1 MRLFYSDASPFA
13 RKCRIVVREK
23 GLLPHV
29 QEVSADT
36 MADDP
41 ELLAA
46 NPLGQIPALLFEDGH
61 WLIDS
66 PLICA
71 FLDHLSGEPRLIPEP
86 TGSGTEGHW
95 GVRWRETLADGALE
109 VAVKLVV
116 ESRRPEAEQSA
127 LWIARWTAGLHR
139 SLDRIEAEAV
149 LDGDALDMGAIALG
163 VLGPYLDFRHPAL
176 RWREAHPRL
185 AGLCDRLDRRTS
197 FVETRPL

>member
-23 GLLPHV
+23 GLLPQV
-29 QEVSADT
+29 REVAADV
-36 MADDP
+36 MADEP

-46 NPLGQIPALLFEDGH
+46 NPLGQIPALLLDDGR
-61 WLIDS
+61 WLSDS

-71 FLDHLSGEPRLIPEP
+71 FLDHLGGEPRLVPEP
-86 TGSGTEGHW
+86 TGIEPEGHW

-109 VAVKLVV
+109 MAVKLVV
-116 ESRRPEAEQSA
+116 ENRRPEAERSA

-149 LDGDALDMGAIALG
+149 LDSGTLDLGAIALG

-185 AGLCDRLDRRTS
+185 ASLCDRLGKRPS
-197 FVETRPL
+197 FLETRPA